1 MFNFQSEMFNL
12 TGFSLLYPLRVRRI
26 AFPLFMSRI
35 RLTSKRQATFP
46 ARLCDELGVSSGDEI
61 ELKREERK
69 GKAVWIL
76 EARPSEPPAWV
87 GSLRRYAQNA
97 AGDHSMDSMRRS
109 IARARAAI
117 GDDENDD

>member
-1 MFNFQSEMFNL
+1 MN
-12 TGFSLLYPLRVRRI
+12 I
-26 AFPLFMSRI
+26 I

-46 ARLCDELGVSSGDEI
+46 ARLCDELGLSPGGEI

-76 EARPSEPPAWV
+76 EARQSEAPAWV

-97 AGDHSMDSMRRS
+97 AGDHSMDSIRRS
-109 IARARAAI
+109 IARGRAGAAI
-117 GDDENDD
+117 GGRENDE